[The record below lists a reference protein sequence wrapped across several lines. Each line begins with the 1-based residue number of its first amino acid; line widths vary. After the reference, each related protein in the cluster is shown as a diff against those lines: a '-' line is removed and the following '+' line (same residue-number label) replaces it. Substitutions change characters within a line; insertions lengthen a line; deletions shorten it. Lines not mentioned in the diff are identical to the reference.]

1 MFFVFFIISEPGLNK
16 AGVRSPLPCGKMAL
30 SNCDGRHFLSG
41 PLPGGN
47 AMADILSYLD
57 WRGDLSFKE
66 RPFNDVDNLIL
77 SELAYLDMT
86 GIVPGPGE
94 EGIMALRDVYPA
106 YVQMGYDQSCMP
118 NDPKYLASAAAR
130 SQRFGEIRLWR
141 YVDEID
147 RERQIQFAAVTC
159 FLPDGSIYVAYRG
172 TDHSL
177 VGWREDFNTSFMN
190 ETPGQFLAASYLND
204 VMAVTQG
211 PVMVGG
217 HSKGGNLA
225 VYAAAFCD
233 VAYRGRISIVYSNDG
248 PGFNEKITETPEYRA
263 VLPKVQLTIPES
275 SVIGII
281 MDNKHASRIVRCSSS
296 NWVEQHNPYSWQVNY
311 QGFELAEA
319 QSVSSR
325 FLNSALDQWISSL
338 TDEEKV
344 IFVNAVFDSM
354 EASGAATLEDLI
366 EDKRASYNAIVKAAR
381 ELDPEIQKS
390 VVETL
395 KKLGRAGTDVAL
407 GDAKKAF
414 EQFRETYLRPL
425 KGLSRTA
432 LPEKHEKDA
441 SV

>member
-1 MFFVFFIISEPGLNK
+1 
-16 AGVRSPLPCGKMAL
+16 
-30 SNCDGRHFLSG
+30 
-41 PLPGGN
+41 
-47 AMADILSYLD
+47 MADILSYLD
-57 WRGDLSFKE
+57 WRGDLSFEE

-94 EGIMALRDVYPA
+94 NGIIALKDVYPR

-118 NDPKYLASAAAR
+118 NDPRYLACAA
-130 SQRFGEIRLWR
+130 SQTRRFGEIRLWR
-141 YVDEID
+141 YADEID

-159 FLPDGSIYVAYRG
+159 FLPGGGIYVDYRG

-190 ETPGQFLAASYLND
+190 ETPGQQQAVLYLNA
-204 VMAVTQG
+204 VMAATEG

-233 VAYRGRISIVYSNDG
+233 EIHRDRISIVYSNDG
-248 PGFNEKITETPEYRA
+248 PGFNDKITETEEYRA

-275 SVIGII
+275 SIIGII

-296 NWVEQHNPYSWQVNY
+296 NWLEQHNPYSWQVNF
-311 QGFELAEA
+311 QGFELAED
-319 QSVSSR
+319 QSGSSR

-338 TDEEKV
+338 TDQEKV

-354 EASGAATLEDLI
+354 EASGAATLEDLV

-381 ELDPEIQKS
+381 ELDPEVQKS

-395 KKLGRAGTDVAL
+395 KKLARAGKDVAV
-407 GDAKKAF
+407 GDARKAF
-414 EQFRETYLRPL
+414 DQFRETYLKPL
-425 KGLSRTA
+425 KGLPRIE
-432 LPEKHEKDA
+432 LPGKDEKDPL
-441 SV
+441 S

>member
-1 MFFVFFIISEPGLNK
+1 
-16 AGVRSPLPCGKMAL
+16 
-30 SNCDGRHFLSG
+30 
-41 PLPGGN
+41 
-47 AMADILSYLD
+47 MADILSYLD
-57 WRGDLSFKE
+57 WRGDLSFEE

-94 EGIMALRDVYPA
+94 NGIIALKDVYPR

-118 NDPKYLASAAAR
+118 NDPRYLACAA
-130 SQRFGEIRLWR
+130 SQTRRFGEIRLWR
-141 YVDEID
+141 YADEID
-147 RERQIQFAAVTC
+147 REKQIQFAAVTC
-159 FLPDGSIYVAYRG
+159 FLPGGGIYVDYRG

-190 ETPGQFLAASYLND
+190 ETPGQQQAVLYLNA
-204 VMAVTQG
+204 VMAATEG

-233 VAYRGRISIVYSNDG
+233 EIYRDRISIVYSNDG
-248 PGFNEKITETPEYRA
+248 PGFNDKITETEEYRA

-275 SVIGII
+275 SIIGII

-296 NWVEQHNPYSWQVNY
+296 NWLEQHNPYSWQVNF
-311 QGFELAEA
+311 QGFELAED
-319 QSVSSR
+319 QSGSSR
-325 FLNSALDQWISSL
+325 FLNSALDHWISSL
-338 TDEEKV
+338 TDQEKV

-354 EASGAATLEDLI
+354 EASGAATLEDLV

-381 ELDPEIQKS
+381 ELDPEVQKS

-395 KKLGRAGTDVAL
+395 KKLARAGKDVAV
-407 GDAKKAF
+407 GDARKAF
-414 EQFRETYLRPL
+414 DQFRETYLKPL
-425 KGLSRTA
+425 KGLPRVE
-432 LPEKHEKDA
+432 LPGKDEKDPL
-441 SV
+441 S

>member
-1 MFFVFFIISEPGLNK
+1 
-16 AGVRSPLPCGKMAL
+16 
-30 SNCDGRHFLSG
+30 
-41 PLPGGN
+41 
-47 AMADILSYLD
+47 MADILSYLD

-77 SELAYLDMT
+77 SELAYLDMN

-94 EGIMALRDVYPA
+94 DGIIAVKDVYPL
-106 YVQMGYDQSCMP
+106 YIQMGYDQSCMP
-118 NDPKYLASAAAR
+118 NDPRHLACAAAQ
-130 SQRFGEIRLWR
+130 SERFGEIRLWR
-141 YVDEID
+141 YADEID

-159 FLPDGSIYVAYRG
+159 FLPDGGIYVAYRG

-190 ETPGQFLAASYLND
+190 ETPGQFQAASYLNA
-204 VMAVTQG
+204 VMAATQG

-233 VAYRGRISIVYSNDG
+233 QAYRDRITVVYSNDG
-248 PGFNEKITETPEYRA
+248 PGFNDKITETEEYRA

-275 SVIGII
+275 SIIGII

-296 NWVEQHNPYSWQVNY
+296 NWLEQHNPYSWQVNF
-311 QGFELAEA
+311 QGFELAED

-381 ELDPEIQKS
+381 QLDPEVQKS

-414 EQFRETYLRPL
+414 DQFRETYLKPL
-425 KGLSRTA
+425 MSLSRKELA
-432 LPEKHEKDA
+432 DRHENESA
-441 SV
+441 S

>member
-1 MFFVFFIISEPGLNK
+1 M
-16 AGVRSPLPCGKMAL
+16 
-30 SNCDGRHFLSG
+30 SG
-41 PLPGGN
+41 SLPGGN

-57 WRGDLSFKE
+57 WRGDLSFEE

-94 EGIMALRDVYPA
+94 EGMIAVRDVYPR
-106 YVQMGYDQSCMP
+106 YMEMGYDQSCMP
-118 NDPKYLASAAAR
+118 NDPKYLACAAAQSR
-130 SQRFGEIRLWR
+130 RFSEVLLWR

-147 RERQIQFAAVTC
+147 REKQIQFAAVTC
-159 FLPDGSIYVAYRG
+159 VLPGGGIYVAYRG

-190 ETPGQFLAASYLND
+190 ETPGQFQAASYLNA
-204 VMAVTQG
+204 VMAASQG

-225 VYAAAFCD
+225 VYAAAFCEE
-233 VAYRGRISIVYSNDG
+233 AYRDRISIVYSNDG
-248 PGFNEKITETPEYRA
+248 PGFNEKITETEEYRS

-275 SVIGII
+275 SIIGII

-296 NWVEQHNPYSWQVNY
+296 NWLEQHNPYSWQVNY
-311 QGFELAEA
+311 QGFEPAEA

-344 IFVNAVFDSM
+344 SFVNAVFDSM

-381 ELDPEIQKS
+381 ELDPEVQRS

-395 KKLGRAGTDVAL
+395 KKLGKAGTDVAL

-414 EQFRETYLRPL
+414 DQFRETYLKPLMGFYRP
-425 KGLSRTA
+425 S
-432 LPEKHEKDA
+432 LPEKHEKDSA
-441 SV
+441 T

>member
-1 MFFVFFIISEPGLNK
+1 
-16 AGVRSPLPCGKMAL
+16 
-30 SNCDGRHFLSG
+30 
-41 PLPGGN
+41 
-47 AMADILSYLD
+47 MADILSYLD
-57 WRGDLSFKE
+57 WRGDLSFEE

-94 EGIMALRDVYPA
+94 NGIIALKDVYPR

-118 NDPKYLASAAAR
+118 NDPRYLACAA
-130 SQRFGEIRLWR
+130 SQTRRFGEIRLWR
-141 YVDEID
+141 YADEID
-147 RERQIQFAAVTC
+147 REKQIQFAAVTC
-159 FLPDGSIYVAYRG
+159 FLPGGGIYVDYRG

-190 ETPGQFLAASYLND
+190 ETPGQQQAVLYLNA
-204 VMAVTQG
+204 VMAATEG

-233 VAYRGRISIVYSNDG
+233 EIYRDRISIVYSNDG
-248 PGFNEKITETPEYRA
+248 PGFNDKITETEEYRA

-275 SVIGII
+275 SIIGII

-296 NWVEQHNPYSWQVNY
+296 NWLEQHNPYSWQVNF
-311 QGFELAEA
+311 QGFELAED
-319 QSVSSR
+319 QSGSSR
-325 FLNSALDQWISSL
+325 FLNSALDHWISSL
-338 TDEEKV
+338 TDQEKV

-354 EASGAATLEDLI
+354 EASGAATLEDLV

-381 ELDPEIQKS
+381 ELDPEVQKS

-395 KKLGRAGTDVAL
+395 KKLARAGKDVAV
-407 GDAKKAF
+407 GDARKAF
-414 EQFRETYLRPL
+414 DQFRETYLKPL
-425 KGLSRTA
+425 KGLPRVE
-432 LPEKHEKDA
+432 LPEKHEKDPL
-441 SV
+441 S